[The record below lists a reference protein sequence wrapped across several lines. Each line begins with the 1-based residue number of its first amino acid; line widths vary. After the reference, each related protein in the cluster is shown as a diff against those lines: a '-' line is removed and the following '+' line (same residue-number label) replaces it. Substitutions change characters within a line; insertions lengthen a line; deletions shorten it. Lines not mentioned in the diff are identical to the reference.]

1 METLEIGQILKPQ
14 GIRGELKVQPFT
26 DTAEDFSYYKEVW
39 IDGTA
44 YRVLSCRIGDNA
56 VFLGLRGVPDRN
68 AAELMRG
75 KRITVPFE
83 ERMPLPEGQYYIAE
97 LIGCQVED
105 ETGKLIGTL
114 TDVMQAATDIYT
126 VDTGSKEILF
136 PVAAGVVTEVD
147 VSAKRIVVDRKRF
160 REVAVL

>member
-1 METLEIGQILKPQ
+1 
-14 GIRGELKVQPFT
+14 
-26 DTAEDFSYYKEVW
+26 
-39 IDGTA
+39 
-44 YRVLSCRIGDNA
+44 
-56 VFLGLRGVPDRN
+56 
-68 AAELMRG
+68 MRG

-97 LIGCQVED
+97 LIGCRVED

-126 VDTGSKEILF
+126 IDTGSKEILF

-160 REVAVL
+160 GEVAVL